1 MTRLLLTLISFV
13 ILTTSVFAQEF
24 EIKKYDLNARVLPAE
39 QKVDVQAKLKLVNL
53 SDPGLADRI
62 LLATDKPRL
71 SFLIN
76 QKAQIATMKV
86 NGADTPFKTT
96 EDVRSNL
103 LRVYTDITSAIAG
116 ARDLDVEF
124 TYAIPAADRSSALH
138 VATGESFLLPA
149 SFWVPVVHTPYAD
162 HGADTAP
169 VSLTVA
175 APAGLKVVS
184 SGIRKNDTSFEQSM
198 AAQPF
203 FIVGDY
209 EVTARGG
216 EAYPV
221 EVYAPRGLGEIGK
234 QQAQRLAAEAERI
247 VAFYVK
253 YFGVAALAP
262 FRVVV
267 TQARST
273 ATSDTFATGREIA
286 FAAPGLVTVDDN
298 IFRRDTLDLGTV
310 ELLASAAARAWIDGQ
325 VLLRGRGTGMLRDGL
340 PIYLTAQYLGERFG
354 AAQRDEAFD
363 RYRRSYATIARNDAP
378 LLMQSQLDRNYTTSV
393 YNKGALVWRLLEKQL
408 GKATFDKVLRQSL
421 NRTNVDV
428 LSLAGWS
435 APQQGRAAAQPHPL
449 CNLSRCAN
457 FKENLATGGAD
468 RKLVNEIFTN
478 WIDTVVLPDVAV
490 GKPQPAATGVESA
503 TTNFGT
509 GDVTVEV
516 VATTDKGEKL
526 RRSATIK
533 ASEYSAVSFPAGTNI
548 TSIEIDPDKLLLQAN
563 YANDVFPP
571 RPSESE
577 AFGQANLAFS
587 KNNFAEAEAKARA
600 GLQTTPDAP
609 TLRAVLGRSLLAQK
623 KNDEAA
629 RVFNETLKAEPLPI
643 QAYGWAHQGL
653 GEIALQQNNYAAAT
667 QHFRFAAAADLDA
680 ATTITARDGALK
692 AERGASATKISE
704 DLRAFLQKFDAAV
717 LQGSADAV
725 NQFIEL
731 GNLRRFAQSLVVR
744 KPSAWVT
751 EPLRAEDWDAN
762 RTAVDVTL
770 KIKIEGKDYAGR
782 AVYVV
787 SRAGGKLLLS
797 EVPVFDVK

>member
-1 MTRLLLTLISFV
+1 MIRIFICLVVLTLCAGSA
-13 ILTTSVFAQEF
+13 LAQEF

-39 QKVDVQAKLKLVNL
+39 QRVDVQAKLKLVNL

-71 SFLIN
+71 AFFVNL
-76 QKAQIATMKV
+76 KTKVGAMKV
-86 NGADTPFKTT
+86 NGADVPFKTT
-96 EDVRSNL
+96 EDVRNNL
-103 LRVYTDITSAIAG
+103 LRVYTDITSAIAA
-116 ARDLDVEF
+116 ARELDVDL
-124 TYAIPAADRSSALH
+124 TYELPTIDRSSALH
-138 VATGESFLLPA
+138 VATGESFLFPA
-149 SFWVPVVHTPYAD
+149 SFWAPVVHTPYAD

-169 VSLTVA
+169 VSLTVT

-184 SGIRKNDTSFEQSM
+184 SGIRKSDTSFEQSM

-209 EVTARGG
+209 EVTTRGG
-216 EAYPV
+216 AHPV
-221 EVYAPRGLGEIGK
+221 EVYAPRGMTEVGK
-234 QQAQRLAAEAERI
+234 QQTQRLTAEAERI
-247 VAFYVK
+247 VAFYAK
-253 YFGVAALAP
+253 YFDVAATAP
-262 FRVVV
+262 FRIVV

-273 ATSDTFATGREIA
+273 ATSDTFAAGREIA

-298 IFRRDTLDLGTV
+298 LFRRDALDLGTI
-310 ELLASAAARAWIDGQ
+310 ELLASAAARAWVDGQ

-340 PIYLTAQYLGERFG
+340 PVYLTAQYLGERFG
-354 AAQRDEAFD
+354 QAQRDEAFD
-363 RYRRSYATIARNDAP
+363 RYRRAYATIARNDAP

-408 GKATFDKVLRQSL
+408 GKETFDKALRGSL
-421 NRTNVDV
+421 NRANVDV

-435 APQQGRAAAQPHPL
+435 AAQQGRGPAQPHPL

-457 FKENLATGGAD
+457 FKENLAANGAD

-490 GKPQPAATGVESA
+490 GKPQTGPAGVESA

-509 GDVTVEV
+509 GDVTIEV

-533 ASEYSAVSFPAGTNI
+533 ASEYSQVTFPAGTNI
-548 TSIEIDPDKLLLQAN
+548 ASIEIDPDKLLLQAN

-571 RPSESE
+571 RPTESE
-577 AFGQANLAFS
+577 AFSQANVAFS

-600 GLQTTPDAP
+600 GLQATPDAP
-609 TLRAVLGRSLLAQK
+609 TLRAVLGRALVAQK
-623 KNDEAA
+623 KNDEA
-629 RVFNETLKAEPLPI
+629 VKIFNETLKAEPLPI

-653 GEIALQQNNYAAAT
+653 GEIALQQNNYAAAA

-680 ATTITARDGALK
+680 ATTIAARDGALK
-692 AERGASATKISE
+692 AERGANAIKVAE

-717 LQGSADAV
+717 LQGNADAV

-744 KPSAWVT
+744 KPAAWVT
-751 EPLRAEDWDAN
+751 EALRAEDWDAN
-762 RTAVDVTL
+762 RTSVDVTL
-770 KIKIEGKDYAGR
+770 RIKIEGKDYAGR